1 MSLAVQSHLCGAAS
15 PTTRVVGGQGLGRR
29 QGKHNPILPGWL
41 TDSNCTQAGGRAQAG
56 TRGPRGCSRGK
67 EAVAGGLSPEVHSQV
82 SVSTPTPCFP
92 NTSPLPRILKL
103 EMRNPLV
110 WGLCNNHESLFF
122 FPKNSSLHSRGGIY
136 HPMPRMQ
143 TCPCFR
149 STCQCKRHKRQGFDS
164 LGWEEPLEK
173 EMATHSSILAWKI
186 P

>member
-15 PTTRVVGGQGLGRR
+15 PTTRVVGGRGLGRR

-136 HPMPRMQ
+136 HPMPRLQ

-149 STCQCKRHKRQGFDS
+149 SSCPERRPCQTHETSPSGHLD
-164 LGWEEPLEK
+164 K
-173 EMATHSSILAWKI
+173 EQ
-186 P
+186 PFG

>member
-15 PTTRVVGGQGLGRR
+15 PTARGAGGWGLGRR

-41 TDSNCTQAGGRAQAG
+41 TDSNYTQAGGRAQAG

-82 SVSTPTPCFP
+82 SVSTPTPYFP

-110 WGLCNNHESLFF
+110 WGLCNNHESLFSPQEF
-122 FPKNSSLHSRGGIY
+122 ISAFQRGHLSPHAQAADMSLLQILLSRKAALSD
-136 HPMPRMQ
+136 
-143 TCPCFR
+143 T
-149 STCQCKRHKRQGFDS
+149 
-164 LGWEEPLEK
+164 
-173 EMATHSSILAWKI
+173 
-186 P
+186 